1 MYSLVYGFY
10 YLIQIVLSCIVLEYP
25 SYWKSCFVSFC
36 FVFKLWPSHWGA
48 NSFEPLTFKAFHLLS
63 QSAGHGVLF
72 STVVEKQLHENQN
85 WRNND
90 MRLPDHY
97 VPFWLVQMSQWLAA
111 CSCPAHKGSSV
122 KLVSWRAAHIC
133 GFLHTTAK
141 KGVDSL
147 AIQQLESLMLKYW
160 KSAVA
165 VVLQDWILTFVYG
178 GSPNTLFF
186 PSLVFSFM
194 SAFSSGERS
203 TLVTLIPHSLDSCSS
218 YVFKGNTL

>member
-25 SYWKSCFVSFC
+25 SYWKSCFMSFC

-63 QSAGHGVLF
+63 QSAGRGVLF

-90 MRLPDHY
+90 MRLPNHY

-133 GFLHTTAK
+133 GFLHSTAK
-141 KGVDSL
+141 KG
-147 AIQQLESLMLKYW
+147 LENKACRFFSRSAAWITDAEILKTCSRCGAPGLNSDMCVWGESKY
-160 KSAVA
+160 
-165 VVLQDWILTFVYG
+165 
-178 GSPNTLFF
+178 
-186 PSLVFSFM
+186 LVFPLTCFQLYVCIFNWGKVYISHFN
-194 SAFSSGERS
+194 S
-203 TLVTLIPHSLDSCSS
+203 T
-218 YVFKGNTL
+218 